1 VAFRNT
7 VVNGTGTGASLSAM
21 VGTATAA
28 GASILVG
35 TMVASGA
42 TVTGVTDTKG
52 NVYVLDAAATST
64 GQNGSLWRC
73 QSSVALATTDMV
85 TITQSGTAGLG
96 FAAAAYDP
104 LPPLRGAAT
113 AVNLVGTGASSG
125 VVTYVGLW
133 QVSDLAVAICA
144 TVTGTSA
151 GVPSVGTA
159 RFTSATMMAD
169 FVPSAATP
177 TESWTWTT
185 NSTSAQVLAVY
196 GNPLRV
202 VRPVGQAVARSAV
215 I

>member
-21 VGTATAA
+21 VGTASVA
-28 GASILVG
+28 GTSILVA
-35 TMVASGA
+35 TMTAAGA

-64 GQNGSLWRC
+64 GLNGSLWRC

-85 TITQSGTAGLG
+85 TVTQSGTAGLG
-96 FAAAAYDP
+96 FVALSYDL
-104 LPPLRGAAT
+104 LPPLRGVAT
-113 AVNLVGTGASSG
+113 VENLVGTAASSG
-125 VVTYVGLW
+125 VVTYVGRW
-133 QVSDLAVAICA
+133 QPSDLAVASCSVVSGA
-144 TVTGTSA
+144 GTGT
-151 GVPSVGTA
+151 PSVGTA
-159 RFTSATMMAD
+159 RWATTPMMAD
-169 FVPSAATP
+169 FVLSAATP

-202 VRPVGQAVARSAV
+202 VCPVGQAVVRSAV